1 MARQGHGRRTD
12 VAWDAVAHAL
22 VARDVELASVRHHLS
37 TEARAV
43 TVLGVAGAGKSSLL
57 STAASSAASQGWGV
71 IRVRGRA
78 TETMLGFATLLDLI
92 DSREVPD
99 GEVATLADSI
109 RRRVLGY
116 GGGGTPEAL
125 TLRRDVHQWLLG
137 LAHDAP
143 LLVVVDDV
151 QWVDPTSWLVLA
163 FVANRV
169 AQSQVSFLFASRA
182 GTAPA
187 GLEDTP
193 VVHLTAL
200 RPQDA
205 AELLDSARPT
215 LDPLV
220 RASIVDRAA
229 GNPLALLELGRDPG
243 GAASSDAT
251 ALHTVPASIE
261 AAFAADLPRLPE
273 ATRKVLLLAAAGG
286 DDLTVLA
293 RAAGRPGHLARH
305 LEPAERAGLV
315 RVSGRQIVFRHPLI
329 ESTVYDLAS
338 ATQRQQAHAALAG
351 LYDAEDDRHV
361 WHRAAA
367 ADGPDETV
375 SAELMASAERMQ
387 RRGAQEEAA
396 EAIVRAAELTADP
409 DVRDDRMLIGV
420 GMSSAV
426 GHVHKILSLA
436 EHFRRSSS
444 HPVVRARAAQLH
456 AYALAQTR
464 QQALARDMLQVSLEE
479 SIRVN
484 DEGGWAS
491 LTTLALLTYETCRG
505 QDVLAQWLARYEAT
519 TSHDLE
525 DHPVNAA
532 ARAFVTAA
540 ADPLA
545 RPVGLLQLIGTA
557 PDLPRGD
564 RPSYHLVVYD
574 VLLGA
579 AAWLLDEH
587 PAALQR
593 LQRAAGVMNRTRAT
607 QGLPQAVMA
616 LGHVHLDMGRYD
628 EADHAGRLLV
638 DLSEAHGLLFYRT
651 VGRHLR
657 ARVAAVRGDHHAAL
671 KEIDA
676 LRAEIEPGQ
685 SVALEAHL
693 ATGRASALAAL
704 RDHEAAYQQL
714 RDLFDGDGAPRHPHI
729 AYRSLGD
736 LAAAAVRLGRVE
748 EVQPLVRAA
757 RERLAARP
765 GERMTRVLARAQA
778 HLADDSSAEALF
790 ERATH
795 TVGAPIWPLEWA
807 NAQLDHGV
815 WLRRHKRA
823 SDARDHLRSAR
834 QVFARIGAG
843 PWVAVADAELRAAG
857 VRPDID
863 DREAARWTGLTG
875 QEREIVL
882 LAADGLSNKEI
893 GQALF
898 LSSRTVGAHLY
909 NAFPKLGV
917 TSRTQLRD
925 VVAELR
931 QG

>member
-1 MARQGHGRRTD
+1 MERQGHGRRTD
-12 VAWDAVAHAL
+12 VAWDAAAHAL
-22 VARDVELASVRHHLS
+22 VAREVELASVRHHLS
-37 TEARAV
+37 TGARAV

-137 LAHDAP
+137 LAHEAP

-182 GTAPA
+182 DTAPA

-205 AELLDSARPT
+205 AELLDRARPT

-229 GNPLALLELGRDPG
+229 GNPLALLELGRDAG

-251 ALHTVPASIE
+251 ARHTVPASIE

-273 ATRKVLLLAAAGG
+273 ATRNVLLLAAAGG

-293 RAAGRPGHLARH
+293 RAVGRPGHLARH

-420 GMSSAV
+420 GMSSAI
-426 GHVHKILSLA
+426 GHVHKILGLA

-444 HPVVRARAAQLH
+444 HPLVRARAAQLH

-464 QQALARDMLQVSLEE
+464 QQALARDMLHVSLEE

-491 LTTLALLTYETCRG
+491 LTTLALLTYETFRG

-545 RPVGLLQLIGTA
+545 RPVGLLQLLGTA
-557 PDLPRGD
+557 PDPPRGD
-564 RPSYHLVVYD
+564 RPSHHLVVYD

-628 EADHAGRLLV
+628 DADHAGRLLV
-638 DLSEAHGLLFYRT
+638 DLSEAHGLPFYRT

-693 ATGRASALAAL
+693 ASGRASALAAL

-823 SDARDHLRSAR
+823 ADARDHLRSAR

-931 QG
+931 QD